1 MLRLLIIAFVILVFS
16 FEGKAQDRK
25 IDQLEI
31 LFDQGHYRRTLRKA
45 NRLLDKPDYDY
56 SSVPKLFKSLSL
68 FKLTQ
73 DDHYRKKNPEAFDEA
88 VRNFEIFIHQDVNG
102 YAYSAHRDK
111 ILEVQV
117 NLAQRSL
124 KLKNKGQ
131 TAEAKAIEEIINKL
145 FKDKKTLE
153 ELAMLPFIN
162 KEVDDAK
169 EEFIK
174 PEKGKDKEKEKDKDE
189 KIISKSGS
197 RDEII
202 DYAKKYLG
210 VKYKYGGTDKKGFDC
225 SGYTGFVMKE
235 FDIFLP
241 RTSGDQYQ
249 TVKKIKKNKVKK
261 GDLVFFGGRNIN
273 HVGIIC
279 SEPGEQLHMIHASTS
294 IGISIVNIEQS
305 SYWKPR
311 IKGYGRVIND

>member
-1 MLRLLIIAFVILVFS
+1 MLRLLFIVSVILVFS
-16 FEGKAQDRK
+16 FEMKGQDRK

-45 NRLLDKPDYDY
+45 DRLLDKPDYDY

-73 DDHYRKKNPEAFDEA
+73 DDYYRKRNPEAFDEA

-111 ILEVQV
+111 ILDVQV
-117 NLAQRSL
+117 SLAQRSL

-131 TAEAKAIEEIINKL
+131 TAEAKAIEQLINKL

-153 ELAMLPFIN
+153 ELAMLPVIN
-162 KEVDDAK
+162 EEIDDPKKE
-169 EEFIK
+169 IK
-174 PEKGKDKEKEKDKDE
+174 KPDKEKDKKDE
-189 KIISKSGS
+189 DFITKSSS

-202 DYAKKYLG
+202 DYAKEYLG
-210 VKYKYGGTDKKGFDC
+210 VKYKYGGTDQKGFDC
-225 SGYTGFVMKE
+225 SGYTGYVMKK

-241 RTSGDQYQ
+241 RTSGDQFQ
-249 TVKKIKKNKVKK
+249 TVKKIKKNKVEK

-294 IGISIVNIEQS
+294 VGISIVNIEQS

>member
-1 MLRLLIIAFVILVFS
+1 MVRILFIAFAFVVLA
-16 FEGKAQDRK
+16 FEAKGQDRK
-25 IDQLEI
+25 IDQLEV

-73 DDHYRKKNPEAFDEA
+73 DDHYRKRNPEAYDEA

-111 ILEVQV
+111 ILDVQV
-117 NLAQRSL
+117 SLAQRSL

-131 TAEAKAIEEIINKL
+131 TAEAKAIEQLIDRL

-153 ELAMLPFIN
+153 ELAMLPVIN
-162 KEVDDAK
+162 KEIDDPKK
-169 EEFIK
+169 ETTK
-174 PEKGKDKEKEKDKDE
+174 PEKEKEKE
-189 KIISKSGS
+189 KNIISKSSS

-202 DYAKKYLG
+202 DYAKKYIG
-210 VKYKYGGTDKKGFDC
+210 VKYKYGGTDHKGFDC
-225 SGYTGFVMKE
+225 SGYTGYVMKK

-279 SEPGEQLHMIHASTS
+279 SEPGEQLQMIHASTS
-294 IGISIVNIEQS
+294 VGISIVNIEQS